1 VLMAAHKGGQKII
14 HRKPKCRR
22 HSAWRHPLGR
32 VRFGTGVS
40 RYNPRFAAQARCAC
54 HGGRS
59 ASGSDGTVSL
69 RSRTTAVL
77 RGFRGRLARPQET
90 APEGEDAGMGPATT
104 LGSERD

>member
-1 VLMAAHKGGQKII
+1 MSPAQ
-14 HRKPKCRR
+14 CR
-22 HSAWRHPLGR
+22 RHPLGR
-32 VRFGTGVS
+32 VRFGTGVVP
-40 RYNPRFAAQARCAC
+40 YNPRFAAQARGAC